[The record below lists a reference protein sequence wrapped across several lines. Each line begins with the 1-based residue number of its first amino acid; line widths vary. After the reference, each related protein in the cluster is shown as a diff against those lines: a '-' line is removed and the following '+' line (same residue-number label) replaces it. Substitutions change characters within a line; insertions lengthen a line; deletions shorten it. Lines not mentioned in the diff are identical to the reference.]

1 MKIGSAPIQLRF
13 GGRERRVPV
22 AVFSD
27 PDVLGQALAREILA
41 QAEQKRSDGRTY
53 VLGCPA
59 GRSLRST
66 YLALAALAAAREADL
81 SRLVVAMMDEYLV
94 TTPQGPQLCP
104 SDAHYSC
111 RGYGRREI
119 LDPINGGLPPQRRI
133 PQENLWYPE
142 PQDAMAYEERLR
154 ATGGFDLFLAA
165 SGASDGHVAF
175 NSVGTTLTERT
186 RVIRLSTATRRDNLE
201 TFPDFGSL
209 DELPE
214 FGVGVGLGTIV
225 EQSRQ
230 VVLVMT
236 GKGKRAAESR
246 PYTRGCSPRESLP
259 PEFTT
264 RGSTTVAREY
274 HLRPLDERRRS
285 LQTPFP
291 HPACALVRGSF
302 HSLEH
307 RGDPLSSLTKG

>member
-13 GGRERRVPV
+13 GGPECRVPV

-27 PDVLGQALAREILA
+27 SDALGQALAREILA
-41 QAEQKRSDGRTY
+41 QAERKRSEGGTY

-81 SRLVVAMMDEYLV
+81 SQLVVAMMDEYLV
-94 TTPQGPQLCP
+94 ETPQGHQLCP
-104 SDAHYSC
+104 ADAHYSC

-119 LDPINGGLPPQRRI
+119 LDPINAGLPPQRRI
-133 PQENLWYPE
+133 PAENLWYPE
-142 PQDAMAYEERLR
+142 PEDATAYEERLR
-154 ATGGFDLFLAA
+154 AAGGFDLFLAA

-175 NSVGTTLTERT
+175 NSIGTALAERT
-186 RVIRLSTATRRDNLE
+186 RVIRLSQDTRRDNLE
-201 TFPDFGSL
+201 TFPGFASL

-236 GKGKRAAESR
+236 GEGKRAAALRLGRCTDFTPDWPASFIYR
-246 PYTRGCSPRESLP
+246 CRNALILLDRSASPAEQGAS
-259 PEFTT
+259 
-264 RGSTTVAREY
+264 
-274 HLRPLDERRRS
+274 
-285 LQTPFP
+285 
-291 HPACALVRGSF
+291 
-302 HSLEH
+302 
-307 RGDPLSSLTKG
+307 